1 MGKRIFYSIIVLS
14 LFICTGCEEK
24 GALEKAG
31 ERADEVVD
39 NVKDGD
45 PILHKKGPLEKTGE
59 AIDDT
64 VKDAERKIDAA
75 ADDVEDEVEKRRD

>member
-1 MGKRIFYSIIVLS
+1 MGKRIFYCIIVLS
-14 LFICTGCEEK
+14 LFIFVGCEEK

-45 PILHKKGPLEKTGE
+45 PVLHKKGPLEKTGE
-59 AIDDT
+59 AVDDTMKDVKREIDDT
-64 VKDAERKIDAA
+64 
-75 ADDVEDEVEKRRD
+75 ADDVEDKVEKKRD